1 MDFMQW
7 IKDNDLTMPSGRVG
21 HSNLI
26 DIHNEAIYEWRK
38 VIGELFNLLCKPIN
52 KNVKGL
58 DFYNSINE
66 YKIRIKKLQL
76 IAELKTYKAY
86 NIKKET
92 KVKYIV
98 IRAFWVDSNGK
109 PFRNFSKNLGAEYKV
124 KTNEKNLTINAQH
137 SIQMQMWDLYQHE
150 YKEKRFGLY

>member
-1 MDFMQW
+1 MTIDFVQW
-7 IKDNDLTMPSGRVG
+7 LKDNDLEIPHKSVG

-26 DIHNEAIYEWRK
+26 DIHNEALREWYK

-86 NIKKET
+86 NTKKET

-124 KTNEKNLTINAQH
+124 SSNEKNLTIYAQQT
-137 SIQMQMWDLYQHE
+137 IQMQMWDLYQHE
-150 YKEKRFGLY
+150 YKQTK

>member
-1 MDFMQW
+1 MTMDFMQW
-7 IKDNDLTMPSGRVG
+7 IKNNNLTMPSGSKE
-21 HSNLI
+21 HSNLLDI
-26 DIHNEAIYEWRK
+26 DNQALYEWYK
-38 VIGELFNLLCKPIN
+38 VIGELSNLLCKPLN

-76 IAELKTYKAY
+76 IGELKTFKAL
-86 NIKKET
+86 NTKKDT
-92 KVKYIV
+92 KVSYIV

-124 KTNEKNLTINAQH
+124 GTNEKNLTINARH

-150 YKEKRFGLY
+150 YKQTKY

>member
-1 MDFMQW
+1 MTTDFVQW
-7 IKDNDLTMPSGRVG
+7 IKDNDLTIPSGNKQ
-21 HSNLI
+21 HSNLLDI
-26 DIHNEAIYEWRK
+26 DNEALREWYK

-86 NIKKET
+86 NTKKET

-150 YKEKRFGLY
+150 YKQTK

>member
-1 MDFMQW
+1 MTTDFVKW
-7 IKDNDLTMPSGRVG
+7 IKENDLEMPSVSKQD
-21 HSNLI
+21 SNLI
-26 DIHNEAIYEWRK
+26 GIDNEALYEWRK
-38 VIGELFNLLCKPIN
+38 VIGELSNLLNKPIN

-124 KTNEKNLTINAQH
+124 KTNEKNLTINAQQT
-137 SIQMQMWDLYQHE
+137 IQMQMWDLYQHE
-150 YKEKRFGLY
+150 YEQTK